1 MFLGNPPSSGCHPL
15 FLCSFLLVCIST
27 SLRKGAEKLI
37 FFFFLRPCM
46 FENIP
51 VLFSCLIKFSWTQNS
66 RLKISPSPP
75 LQYLEGSHSTVFKLP
90 VLLLKN
96 LVLSCFLMLRMQ
108 LVCLL
113 SGRCQ
118 NHLTAPRLGDFP
130 GRCLSEW
137 FSPSPPHFAEHSEG
151 LFYLETDLQFWEI
164 FKILFPIIF
173 SIFLSY

>member
-1 MFLGNPPSSGCHPL
+1 MSPPISLLLTLGLHQYLFEKGCRE
-15 FLCSFLLVCIST
+15 VN
-27 SLRKGAEKLI
+27 

-118 NHLTAPRLGDFP
+118 NHLTAPRLGGFP

>member
-1 MFLGNPPSSGCHPL
+1 MYLGNPPSSGCHPL

-27 SLRKGAEKLI
+27 SLRKGADN
-37 FFFFLRPCM
+37 FFFLRTCM

-51 VLFSCLIKFSWTQNS
+51 VLFSCMIKFSWTQNS
-66 RLKISPSPP
+66 RLKISPSQP

-118 NHLTAPRLGDFP
+118 NHLTAPRLGGFP
-130 GRCLSEW
+130 GRCLSVW
-137 FSPSPPHFAEHSEG
+137 FSPSPPHFAWHSEG